1 MCLLF
6 FLVIYCGRLLGTPS
20 FSWKWQQNM
29 LILLPLPFIYLLAS
43 FAFTFCLHAVISW
56 NRLELQKMVSSL
68 QDWVSPAPNLTVPL
82 SFFFS
87 FLIHLAFIL
96 AQSNTKKLL
105 TQPLFPQG
113 CSYICALGC
122 KHSCKGI
129 FPQLTGESSSFL
141 LGANHFPAQ
150 KMNSPLTSAVGCTS
164 VYQIVHFL
172 SPSFFPVGG
181 LTIHPLL
188 VEVRKNHVTCFGQ

>member
-1 MCLLF
+1 
-6 FLVIYCGRLLGTPS
+6 
-20 FSWKWQQNM
+20 M
-29 LILLPLPFIYLLAS
+29 LILLPLPFMYLLAS

-68 QDWVSPAPNLTVPL
+68 QDWVSLAPNPTVPL
-82 SFFFS
+82 SFFSFFFS
-87 FLIHLAFIL
+87 FLICSAFIL

-105 TQPLFPQG
+105 TQPLFPQR

-122 KHSCKGI
+122 KHSYKGI
-129 FPQLTGESSSFL
+129 FPQLRGESSSFL

-150 KMNSPLTSAVGCTS
+150 KINPPLTSAVGCTS
-164 VYQIVHFL
+164 VCQIVHFF
-172 SPSFFPVGG
+172 SQSFSPVGG

-188 VEVRKNHVTCFGQ
+188 FAVRKNHVTYFGQ